1 VNEESDLVT
10 GEAVVLDLPV
20 ARLATRG
27 LAMMLD
33 VLLQVA
39 LLFILFVVLAFTTSS
54 NDGSLVLTILL
65 ISFVLVMVGYPVLM
79 ETLTRGRTLGKLA
92 LGLRVVRADGGP
104 IRFRQ
109 ALARGL
115 GGFFVDFWALGFLG
129 AVAVVVSMISRD
141 GKRVGDYLAGTVV
154 IRERVGVSESVMIPM
169 PPPLAQWASQLDLTR
184 LPDGLAL
191 AARDYLSRMHQLRPD
206 AAQSLG
212 YGLAQQVG
220 QAIGAPLPPG
230 VPVWA
235 YLAAVLAERRAR
247 DQARVFGP
255 PPTSYAPPQPYLQ
268 APPPQPAPAPSAQPA
283 PPADSPFTPPS

>member
-1 VNEESDLVT
+1 MNEESELVT

-27 LAMMLD
+27 LAMILD
-33 VLLQVA
+33 VLLQGA
-39 LLFILFVVLAFTTSS
+39 LLFIMGLVLAFTMSS
-54 NDGSLVLTILL
+54 SDGSLVVTIILVG
-65 ISFVLVMVGYPVLM
+65 FVLVMVGYPVLM

-129 AVAVVVSMISRD
+129 AVAVIVSMISRD

-154 IRERVGVSESVMIPM
+154 IRERVGVTETVLVPM

-191 AARDYLSRMHQLRPD
+191 ATRDYLSRMHQLRPD

-235 YLAAVLAERRAR
+235 YFAAVLAERRAR
-247 DQARVFGP
+247 EQARVFGP
-255 PPTSYAPPQPYLQ
+255 PPASYAPPPQY
-268 APPPQPAPAPSAQPA
+268 APQPPQQP
-283 PPADSPFTPPS
+283 PDSPFAPPS

>member
-1 VNEESDLVT
+1 
-10 GEAVVLDLPV
+10 VVLELPV

-33 VLLQVA
+33 VLVQGA
-39 LLFILFVVLAFTTSS
+39 LLFILFLVVAFTMSGG
-54 NDGSLVLTILL
+54 DGSLVLTIIL

-79 ETLTRGRTLGKLA
+79 ETLTRGRSLGKMA

-129 AVAVVVSMISRD
+129 AVAVVVSMVSRD

-154 IRERVGVSESVMIPM
+154 IRERVGVSESVLIPM

-184 LPDGLAL
+184 LPNGLAL
-191 AARDYLSRMHQLRPD
+191 AARDYLSRLHQLRPD
-206 AAQSLG
+206 AANSLG

-230 VPVWA
+230 VPIWA

-255 PPTSYAPPQPYLQ
+255 PPTSAYPAPPQAYFPQ
-268 APPPQPAPAPSAQPA
+268 APAPAPPA
-283 PPADSPFTPPS
+283 TPASPSETPFTPPS